1 MPTQS
6 FDRECG
12 ERRYTPETYARVPDS
27 FGSANVRAKSV
38 TDFVKA
44 CANDDNEE

>member
-1 MPTQS
+1 MPTQR

-12 ERRYTPETYARVPDS
+12 ERRYTRETYARVRDS
-27 FGSANVRAKSV
+27 YGSAPQAKSV

-44 CANDDNEE
+44 CASDN